1 MKNKHLII
9 IGGGLAGT
17 EAAWQAAQRGIKVTL
32 YEMRPETT
40 TPAHRTSNLAEI
52 VCSNSMGS
60 NLPNHASYIL
70 INELRSLG
78 SLLLQCAEL
87 NSVPAGGALAVDR
100 ERFSQIVTEKISNH
114 KNINLI
120 RKEIKTIPDDPTIIA
135 SGPLTSS
142 CLVKSIQS
150 FFNQENLIFY
160 DAISPIVEY
169 DSINMNTAFFGSR
182 YGKGSKKSGDYIN
195 CPMNKS
201 EYTKFVEEIIN
212 ARQINLNNIDQNIK
226 SGVNAQFN
234 NYFEACLPIEV
245 LAARDVNALAF
256 GPMKP
261 IGIHH
266 PFSNQHYYA
275 IVQLRQDNIAATLF
289 NLVGF
294 QTNLTY
300 VEQKRVF
307 RMIPGLVNAEFVRYG
322 SMHRNTFICSPT
334 ILISTYQT
342 LKKNNLFFAGQITGI
357 EGYLGNISSG
367 LVAGINAARFLK
379 EEPLLIFPKDSM
391 IGALSNYISKS
402 DPVHFQPMKANL
414 GLLPPLE
421 KYIPSKQLRAAEYEK
436 RSADGIKKM
445 ISDNQPW

>member
-52 VCSNSMGS
+52 ICSNSMGS

-100 ERFSQIVTEKISNH
+100 ERFSQIVTEKISKH

-195 CPMNKS
+195 CPMN
-201 EYTKFVEEIIN
+201 
-212 ARQINLNNIDQNIK
+212 
-226 SGVNAQFN
+226 
-234 NYFEACLPIEV
+234 
-245 LAARDVNALAF
+245 
-256 GPMKP
+256 
-261 IGIHH
+261 
-266 PFSNQHYYA
+266 
-275 IVQLRQDNIAATLF
+275 
-289 NLVGF
+289 
-294 QTNLTY
+294 
-300 VEQKRVF
+300 
-307 RMIPGLVNAEFVRYG
+307 
-322 SMHRNTFICSPT
+322 
-334 ILISTYQT
+334 
-342 LKKNNLFFAGQITGI
+342 
-357 EGYLGNISSG
+357 
-367 LVAGINAARFLK
+367 
-379 EEPLLIFPKDSM
+379 
-391 IGALSNYISKS
+391 
-402 DPVHFQPMKANL
+402 
-414 GLLPPLE
+414 
-421 KYIPSKQLRAAEYEK
+421 
-436 RSADGIKKM
+436 
-445 ISDNQPW
+445 